1 MELLAPAGSMEA
13 LRAAVCNGADAV
25 YLGAD
30 TFNARMNARNFS
42 AADLQ
47 EAVVYCHVRGVKVH
61 LTLNTLVLDREMPRA
76 AELIRMAASCGVD
89 AFIVQDLGMVS
100 LCRQLAPDVP
110 IHASTQM
117 SIHSLEGVLEAAA
130 LGCSRVVLA
139 RELPAEEIAH
149 ICKKSPVEIEVFVHG
164 ALCMCYSG
172 QCYLSSVIGRRSGN
186 RGQCAQP
193 CRLPYGYGRFE
204 STRYP
209 LSLKDNCLAGELD
222 ELRRMGVA
230 SIKIEGRMK
239 RPEYVAIVTRAY
251 RTVLNGGKLTQA
263 DLQELETAFSRQGF
277 TDGYFKG
284 QTGSDMFGR
293 RQESED
299 TADLFA
305 SARATYEQGETQRIG
320 VRFYAMIHRGQPAR
334 LAVEDPDGNL
344 CRTYGPV
351 PEQAVY
357 RSLTAQDL
365 EQQLKKTGGTPYL
378 CTSVRSS
385 LDPDLMLPASAINA
399 MRRDAIAELTAKR
412 GRAEKP
418 HLNAYDEP
426 PRYDGISGEP
436 QLTVAV
442 RTADQITSRML
453 SMKPTVLY
461 VPLSELVE
469 HPELRQ
475 RVGVETQLA
484 AILPRVIW
492 SGELVP
498 IARQLRTVYD
508 MGVRQVLAGN
518 LGQLHIARAAG
529 FAVRG
534 DFGLNIVNSRAMR
547 YLREQGLDSQLLSF
561 ELTLPQ
567 IRDISKAVPAEV
579 LIYGRLPL
587 MLMENCVIK
596 NRTGTCTCQTGTV
609 RLVDRVGEEFPIV
622 KDPGTCRNVLL
633 NGKKLYLLDK
643 KDAFRGMGLWALRL
657 QFTTEI
663 SPQAGTDEAY
673 RPAVYRPCGR
683 CGRDDG
689 QVASCPAGGHARQP
703 SESADHRRRR
713 ICGRYR
719 HCCRYHRGHR
729 RPRTGKTP
737 LGAGSTG
744 HAPPALRQDAR
755 GRDRSV
761 RMQRPSHRIRS
772 RRDEGNIPHA
782 L

>member
-76 AELIRMAASCGVD
+76 AELIRLAASCGVD
-89 AFIVQDLGMVS
+89 AFIVQDLGVVS

-117 SIHSLEGVLEAAA
+117 SIHSLEGVMEAAA

-149 ICKKSPVEIEVFVHG
+149 ICKRSPVEIEVFVHG

-251 RTVLNGGKLTQA
+251 RTVLNGGKLMPS

-277 TDGYFKG
+277 TDGYFRG

-293 RQESED
+293 RQEGED

-305 SARATYEQGETQRIG
+305 SARATYEQGEPQRIG
-320 VRFYAMIHRGQPAR
+320 VRFYAMIRRGEPAQ

-344 CRTYGPV
+344 CRTRGPV

-357 RSLTAQDL
+357 RSLTPQDL

-378 CTSVRSS
+378 CTAVRSS

-399 MRRDAIAELTAKR
+399 MRRDVIAELTAKR
-412 GRAEKP
+412 GRAAP
-418 HLNAYDEP
+418 ARLNAYDEP
-426 PRYDGISGEP
+426 PRYDGIAGEP
-436 QLTVAV
+436 QLTIAV
-442 RTADQITSRML
+442 RTAGQITSRML
-453 SMKPTVLY
+453 SMQPTVLY
-461 VPLSELVE
+461 VPLSELAE
-469 HPELRQ
+469 HPDLPQ
-475 RVGVETQLA
+475 RVSVETQLA

-492 SGELVP
+492 SGELAPV
-498 IARQLRTVYD
+498 ARQLRTVYE

-567 IRDISKAVPAEV
+567 IRDISKAVPAEL

-587 MLMENCVIK
+587 MLMENCVMK
-596 NRTGTCTCQTGTV
+596 NRTGICACQTGTV

-643 KDAFRGMGLWALRL
+643 KDALRGMGLWALRL
-657 QFTTEI
+657 QFTTENPGEI
-663 SPQAGTDEAY
+663 DKVLMDYQG
-673 RPAVYRPCGR
+673 RAVF
-683 CGRDDG
+683 D
-689 QVASCPAGGHARQP
+689 
-703 SESADHRRRR
+703 
-713 ICGRYR
+713 
-719 HCCRYHRGHR
+719 
-729 RPRTGKTP
+729 
-737 LGAGSTG
+737 AGSYT
-744 HAPPALRQDAR
+744 R
-755 GRDRSV
+755 GLY
-761 RMQRPSHRIRS
+761 S
-772 RRDEGNIPHA
+772 RGVE
-782 L
+782 

>member
-76 AELIRMAASCGVD
+76 AELIRLAASCGVD
-89 AFIVQDLGMVS
+89 AFIVQDLGVVS

-117 SIHSLEGVLEAAA
+117 SIHSLEGVMEAAA

-251 RTVLNGGKLTQA
+251 RTVLNGGRLMPS

-277 TDGYFKG
+277 TDGYFRG

-293 RQESED
+293 RQEGED

-305 SARATYEQGETQRIG
+305 SARATYEQGEPQRIG
-320 VRFYAMIHRGQPAR
+320 VRFYAMIRRGEPAQ

-344 CRTYGPV
+344 CRTRGPV

-357 RSLTAQDL
+357 RSLTPQDL

-378 CTSVRSS
+378 CTAVRSS

-399 MRRDAIAELTAKR
+399 MRRDVIAELTAKR
-412 GRAEKP
+412 GRAAP
-418 HLNAYDEP
+418 ARLNAYDEP
-426 PRYDGISGEP
+426 PRYDGIAGEP
-436 QLTVAV
+436 QLTIAV
-442 RTADQITSRML
+442 RTAGQITSRML

-461 VPLSELVE
+461 VPLSELAE
-469 HPELRQ
+469 HPDLPQ
-475 RVGVETQLA
+475 RVSVETQLA

-492 SGELVP
+492 SGELIP
-498 IARQLRTVYD
+498 IARQLRTVYE

-567 IRDISKAVPAEV
+567 IRDISKAVPAEL

-587 MLMENCVIK
+587 MLMENCVMK
-596 NRTGTCTCQTGTV
+596 NRTGICACQTGTV

-643 KDAFRGMGLWALRL
+643 KDALRGMGLWALRL
-657 QFTTEI
+657 QFTTENPGEI
-663 SPQAGTDEAY
+663 DKVLMDYQG
-673 RPAVYRPCGR
+673 RAVF
-683 CGRDDG
+683 D
-689 QVASCPAGGHARQP
+689 
-703 SESADHRRRR
+703 
-713 ICGRYR
+713 
-719 HCCRYHRGHR
+719 
-729 RPRTGKTP
+729 
-737 LGAGSTG
+737 AGSYT
-744 HAPPALRQDAR
+744 R
-755 GRDRSV
+755 GLY
-761 RMQRPSHRIRS
+761 S
-772 RRDEGNIPHA
+772 RGVE
-782 L
+782 

>member
-30 TFNARMNARNFS
+30 TFNARINARNFS

-76 AELIRMAASCGVD
+76 AELIRLAASCGVD

-209 LSLKDNCLAGELD
+209 LSLKDNCLVGELD

-251 RTVLNGGKLTQA
+251 RTVLNGGKLMPS

-277 TDGYFKG
+277 TDGYFRG

-293 RQESED
+293 RQEGED

-305 SARATYEQGETQRIG
+305 SARATYEQGEPQRIG
-320 VRFYAMIHRGQPAR
+320 VRFYAMIRRGEPAQ

-344 CRTYGPV
+344 CRTRGPV

-357 RSLTAQDL
+357 RSLTPQDL

-378 CTSVRSS
+378 CTAVRSS

-399 MRRDAIAELTAKR
+399 MRRDVIAELTAKR
-412 GRAEKP
+412 GRAAP
-418 HLNAYDEP
+418 ARLNAYDEP
-426 PRYDGISGEP
+426 PRYDGIAGEP
-436 QLTVAV
+436 QLTIAV
-442 RTADQITSRML
+442 RTAGQITSRML

-461 VPLSELVE
+461 VPLSELAE
-469 HPELRQ
+469 HPDLPQ

-498 IARQLRTVYD
+498 IARQLRTVYE

-567 IRDISKAVPAEV
+567 IRDISKAVPAEL

-587 MLMENCVIK
+587 MLMENCVMK
-596 NRTGTCTCQTGTV
+596 NRTGICACQTGTV

-643 KDAFRGMGLWALRL
+643 KDALRGMGLWALRL
-657 QFTTEI
+657 QFTTENPGEI
-663 SPQAGTDEAY
+663 DKVLMDYQG
-673 RPAVYRPCGR
+673 RAVF
-683 CGRDDG
+683 D
-689 QVASCPAGGHARQP
+689 
-703 SESADHRRRR
+703 
-713 ICGRYR
+713 
-719 HCCRYHRGHR
+719 
-729 RPRTGKTP
+729 
-737 LGAGSTG
+737 AGSYT
-744 HAPPALRQDAR
+744 R
-755 GRDRSV
+755 GLY
-761 RMQRPSHRIRS
+761 S
-772 RRDEGNIPHA
+772 RGVE
-782 L
+782 

>member
-76 AELIRMAASCGVD
+76 AELIRLAASCGVD
-89 AFIVQDLGMVS
+89 AFIVQDLGVVS

-117 SIHSLEGVLEAAA
+117 SIHSLEGVMEAAA

-251 RTVLNGGKLTQA
+251 RTVLNGGKLMPS

-277 TDGYFKG
+277 TDGYFRG

-293 RQESED
+293 RQEGED

-305 SARATYEQGETQRIG
+305 SARATYEQGEPQRIG
-320 VRFYAMIHRGQPAR
+320 VRFYAMIRRGEPAQ

-344 CRTYGPV
+344 CRTRGPV

-357 RSLTAQDL
+357 RAVTPPEL

-378 CTSVRSS
+378 CTAVRSS

-399 MRRDAIAELTAKR
+399 MRRDVIAELTAKR
-412 GRAEKP
+412 GRAAP
-418 HLNAYDEP
+418 ARLNAYDEP
-426 PRYDGISGEP
+426 PRYDGIAGEP
-436 QLTVAV
+436 QLTIAV
-442 RTADQITSRML
+442 RTAGQITSRML

-461 VPLSELVE
+461 VPLSELAE
-469 HPELRQ
+469 HPDLPQ
-475 RVGVETQLA
+475 RVSVETQLA

-492 SGELVP
+492 SGELAP
-498 IARQLRTVYD
+498 IARQLRTVYE

-567 IRDISKAVPAEV
+567 IRDISKAVPAEL

-587 MLMENCVIK
+587 MLMENCVMK
-596 NRTGTCTCQTGTV
+596 NRTGICACQTGTV

-643 KDAFRGMGLWALRL
+643 KDALRGMGLWALRL
-657 QFTTEI
+657 QFTTENPGEI
-663 SPQAGTDEAY
+663 DKVLMDYQG
-673 RPAVYRPCGR
+673 RAVF
-683 CGRDDG
+683 D
-689 QVASCPAGGHARQP
+689 
-703 SESADHRRRR
+703 
-713 ICGRYR
+713 
-719 HCCRYHRGHR
+719 
-729 RPRTGKTP
+729 
-737 LGAGSTG
+737 AGSYT
-744 HAPPALRQDAR
+744 R
-755 GRDRSV
+755 GLY
-761 RMQRPSHRIRS
+761 S
-772 RRDEGNIPHA
+772 RGVE
-782 L
+782 

>member
-47 EAVVYCHVRGVKVH
+47 EAIVYCHVRGVKVH

-357 RSLTAQDL
+357 RSLTVQDL

-399 MRRDAIAELTAKR
+399 MRRDVIAELTAKR

-657 QFTTEI
+657 QFTTEN
-663 SPQAGTDEAY
+663 
-673 RPAVYRPCGR
+673 
-683 CGRDDG
+683 
-689 QVASCPAGGHARQP
+689 P
-703 SESADHRRRR
+703 SEIDKVLMDYQ
-713 ICGRYR
+713 GRAVFD
-719 HCCRYHRGHR
+719 
-729 RPRTGKTP
+729 
-737 LGAGSTG
+737 AGSYT
-744 HAPPALRQDAR
+744 R
-755 GRDRSV
+755 GLY
-761 RMQRPSHRIRS
+761 S
-772 RRDEGNIPHA
+772 RGVE
-782 L
+782 

>member
-30 TFNARMNARNFS
+30 TFNARINARNFS

-76 AELIRMAASCGVD
+76 AELIRLAASCGVD
-89 AFIVQDLGMVS
+89 AFIVQDLGVVS

-117 SIHSLEGVLEAAA
+117 SIHSLEGVMEAAA

-251 RTVLNGGKLTQA
+251 RTVLNGGKLTPS

-277 TDGYFKG
+277 TDGYFRG

-293 RQESED
+293 RQEGED

-305 SARATYEQGETQRIG
+305 SARATYEQGEPQRIG
-320 VRFYAMIHRGQPAR
+320 VRFYAMIRRGEPAQ

-344 CRTYGPV
+344 CRTCGPV

-357 RSLTAQDL
+357 RSLTPQDL

-378 CTSVRSS
+378 CTAVRSS

-399 MRRDAIAELTAKR
+399 MRRDVIAELTAKR
-412 GRAEKP
+412 GRAAP
-418 HLNAYDEP
+418 ARLNAYDEP
-426 PRYDGISGEP
+426 PRYDGIAGEP
-436 QLTVAV
+436 QLTIAV
-442 RTADQITSRML
+442 RTAGQITSRML

-461 VPLSELVE
+461 VPLSELAE
-469 HPELRQ
+469 HPDLPQ
-475 RVGVETQLA
+475 RVSVETQLA

-567 IRDISKAVPAEV
+567 IRDISKAVPAEL

-587 MLMENCVIK
+587 MLMENCVMK
-596 NRTGTCTCQTGTV
+596 NRTGICACQTGTV

-643 KDAFRGMGLWALRL
+643 KDALRGMGLWALRL
-657 QFTTEI
+657 QFTTENPGEI
-663 SPQAGTDEAY
+663 DKVLMDYQG
-673 RPAVYRPCGR
+673 RAVF
-683 CGRDDG
+683 D
-689 QVASCPAGGHARQP
+689 
-703 SESADHRRRR
+703 
-713 ICGRYR
+713 
-719 HCCRYHRGHR
+719 
-729 RPRTGKTP
+729 
-737 LGAGSTG
+737 AGSYT
-744 HAPPALRQDAR
+744 R
-755 GRDRSV
+755 GLY
-761 RMQRPSHRIRS
+761 S
-772 RRDEGNIPHA
+772 RGVE
-782 L
+782 

>member
-89 AFIVQDLGMVS
+89 AFIVQDLGVVS

-110 IHASTQM
+110 VHASTQM
-117 SIHSLEGVLEAAA
+117 SIHSLEGVMEAAA

-149 ICKKSPVEIEVFVHG
+149 ICKRSPVEIEVFVHG

-222 ELRRMGVA
+222 ALRHMGVA

-251 RTVLNGGKLTQA
+251 RTVLNGGRLTQA

-284 QTGSDMFGR
+284 QTGSEMFGR
-293 RQESED
+293 RQEGED
-299 TADLFA
+299 TSELFA

-320 VRFYAMIHRGQPAR
+320 VRFYAMLRRGEPAQ

-344 CRTYGPV
+344 CRTRGPV

-378 CTSVRSS
+378 CTAVRSS
-385 LDPDLMLPASAINA
+385 LEPGLMLPASAINA
-399 MRRDAIAELTAKR
+399 MRRDVIAELTAKR
-412 GRAEKP
+412 GRAAP
-418 HLNAYDEP
+418 ARLNAYDEP
-426 PRYDGISGEP
+426 PRYDGIPGEP
-436 QLTVAV
+436 QLTIAV
-442 RTADQITSRML
+442 RTAEQITSRML

-475 RVGVETQLA
+475 RVDVETQLA

-567 IRDISKAVPAEV
+567 IRDISKAVPSEV

-587 MLMENCVIK
+587 MLMENCVVK
-596 NRTGTCTCQTGTV
+596 NRTGTCTCQTSTV

-643 KDAFRGMGLWALRL
+643 KDAFRGMVLWALRL
-657 QFTTEI
+657 QFTTENPGEI
-663 SPQAGTDEAY
+663 DKVLMDYQG
-673 RPAVYRPCGR
+673 RAVF
-683 CGRDDG
+683 D
-689 QVASCPAGGHARQP
+689 
-703 SESADHRRRR
+703 
-713 ICGRYR
+713 
-719 HCCRYHRGHR
+719 
-729 RPRTGKTP
+729 
-737 LGAGSTG
+737 AGSYT
-744 HAPPALRQDAR
+744 R
-755 GRDRSV
+755 GLY
-761 RMQRPSHRIRS
+761 S
-772 RRDEGNIPHA
+772 RGVE
-782 L
+782 

>member
-30 TFNARMNARNFS
+30 TFNARINARNFS

-76 AELIRMAASCGVD
+76 AELIRLAASCGVD

-117 SIHSLEGVLEAAA
+117 SIHSLEGVMEAAA

-399 MRRDAIAELTAKR
+399 MRRDVIAELTAKR

-567 IRDISKAVPAEV
+567 IRDVSKAVPAEV

-657 QFTTEI
+657 QFTTEN
-663 SPQAGTDEAY
+663 
-673 RPAVYRPCGR
+673 
-683 CGRDDG
+683 
-689 QVASCPAGGHARQP
+689 P
-703 SESADHRRRR
+703 SEIDKVLMDYQ
-713 ICGRYR
+713 GRAVFD
-719 HCCRYHRGHR
+719 
-729 RPRTGKTP
+729 
-737 LGAGSTG
+737 AGSYT
-744 HAPPALRQDAR
+744 R
-755 GRDRSV
+755 GLY
-761 RMQRPSHRIRS
+761 S
-772 RRDEGNIPHA
+772 RGVE
-782 L
+782 

>member
-30 TFNARMNARNFS
+30 TFNARINARNFS

-76 AELIRMAASCGVD
+76 AELIRLAASCGVD
-89 AFIVQDLGMVS
+89 AFIVQDLGVVS

-117 SIHSLEGVLEAAA
+117 SIHSLEGVMEAAA

-251 RTVLNGGKLTQA
+251 RTVLNGGKLTPS

-277 TDGYFKG
+277 TDGYFRG

-293 RQESED
+293 RQEGED

-305 SARATYEQGETQRIG
+305 SARATYEQGEPQRIG
-320 VRFYAMIHRGQPAR
+320 VRFYAMIRRGEPAQ
-334 LAVEDPDGNL
+334 LAVEDPAGNL
-344 CRTYGPV
+344 CRTRGPV

-357 RSLTAQDL
+357 RSLTPQDL

-378 CTSVRSS
+378 CTAVRSS

-399 MRRDAIAELTAKR
+399 MRRDVIAELTAKR
-412 GRAEKP
+412 GRAAP
-418 HLNAYDEP
+418 ARLNAYDEP
-426 PRYDGISGEP
+426 PRYDGIAGEP
-436 QLTVAV
+436 QLTIAV
-442 RTADQITSRML
+442 RTAGQITSRML

-461 VPLSELVE
+461 VPLSELAE
-469 HPELRQ
+469 HPDLPQ
-475 RVGVETQLA
+475 RVSVETQLA

-492 SGELVP
+492 SGELAPV
-498 IARQLRTVYD
+498 ARQLRTAYE

-567 IRDISKAVPAEV
+567 IRDISKAVPAEL

-587 MLMENCVIK
+587 MLMENCVMK
-596 NRTGTCTCQTGTV
+596 NRTGICACQTGTV
-609 RLVDRVGEEFPIV
+609 RLVDRVGEEFPVV

-643 KDAFRGMGLWALRL
+643 KDALRGMGLWALRL
-657 QFTTEI
+657 QFTTENPGEI
-663 SPQAGTDEAY
+663 DKVLMDYQG
-673 RPAVYRPCGR
+673 RAVF
-683 CGRDDG
+683 D
-689 QVASCPAGGHARQP
+689 
-703 SESADHRRRR
+703 
-713 ICGRYR
+713 
-719 HCCRYHRGHR
+719 
-729 RPRTGKTP
+729 
-737 LGAGSTG
+737 AGSYT
-744 HAPPALRQDAR
+744 R
-755 GRDRSV
+755 GLY
-761 RMQRPSHRIRS
+761 S
-772 RRDEGNIPHA
+772 RGVE
-782 L
+782 

>member
-76 AELIRMAASCGVD
+76 AELIRLAASCGVD
-89 AFIVQDLGMVS
+89 AFIVQDLGVVS

-110 IHASTQM
+110 IHASTQI
-117 SIHSLEGVLEAAA
+117 SIHSLEGVMEAAA

-251 RTVLNGGKLTQA
+251 RTVLNGGKLTPS

-277 TDGYFKG
+277 TDGYFRG

-293 RQESED
+293 RQEGED

-305 SARATYEQGETQRIG
+305 SARATYEQGEPQRIG
-320 VRFYAMIHRGQPAR
+320 VRFYAMIRRGEPAQ

-344 CRTYGPV
+344 CRTRGPV

-357 RSLTAQDL
+357 RSLTPQDL

-378 CTSVRSS
+378 CTAVRSS

-399 MRRDAIAELTAKR
+399 MRRDVIAELTAKR
-412 GRAEKP
+412 GRAAP
-418 HLNAYDEP
+418 AHLNAYDEP
-426 PRYDGISGEP
+426 PRYDGIAGEP
-436 QLTVAV
+436 QLTIAV
-442 RTADQITSRML
+442 RTAGQITSRML

-461 VPLSELVE
+461 VPLSELAE
-469 HPELRQ
+469 HPALPQ
-475 RVGVETQLA
+475 RVSVETQLA

-492 SGELVP
+492 SGELAP
-498 IARQLRTVYD
+498 IARQLRTVYE

-567 IRDISKAVPAEV
+567 IRDISKAVPAEL

-587 MLMENCVIK
+587 MLMENCVMK
-596 NRTGTCTCQTGTV
+596 NRTGICACQTGTV

-643 KDAFRGMGLWALRL
+643 KDALRGMGLWALRL
-657 QFTTEI
+657 QFTTENPGEI
-663 SPQAGTDEAY
+663 DKVLMDYQG
-673 RPAVYRPCGR
+673 RAVF
-683 CGRDDG
+683 D
-689 QVASCPAGGHARQP
+689 
-703 SESADHRRRR
+703 
-713 ICGRYR
+713 
-719 HCCRYHRGHR
+719 
-729 RPRTGKTP
+729 
-737 LGAGSTG
+737 AGSYT
-744 HAPPALRQDAR
+744 R
-755 GRDRSV
+755 GLY
-761 RMQRPSHRIRS
+761 S
-772 RRDEGNIPHA
+772 RGVE
-782 L
+782 

>member
-30 TFNARMNARNFS
+30 TFNARINARNFS

-76 AELIRMAASCGVD
+76 AELIRLAASCGVD
-89 AFIVQDLGMVS
+89 AFIVQDLGVVS

-117 SIHSLEGVLEAAA
+117 SIHSLEGVMEAAA

-251 RTVLNGGKLTQA
+251 RTVLNGGKLMPS

-277 TDGYFKG
+277 TDGYFRG

-293 RQESED
+293 RQEGED

-305 SARATYEQGETQRIG
+305 SARATYEQGEPQRIG
-320 VRFYAMIHRGQPAR
+320 VRFYAMIRRGEPAQ

-344 CRTYGPV
+344 CRTRGPV

-357 RSLTAQDL
+357 RSLTPQDL

-378 CTSVRSS
+378 CTAVRSS

-399 MRRDAIAELTAKR
+399 MRRDVIAELTAKR
-412 GRAEKP
+412 GRAAP
-418 HLNAYDEP
+418 AHLNAYDEP
-426 PRYDGISGEP
+426 PRYDGIAGEP
-436 QLTVAV
+436 QLTIAV
-442 RTADQITSRML
+442 RTAGQITSRML

-461 VPLSELVE
+461 VPLSELAE
-469 HPELRQ
+469 HPDLPQ

-492 SGELVP
+492 SGELAPV
-498 IARQLRTVYD
+498 ARQLRTVYE

-567 IRDISKAVPAEV
+567 IRDISKAVPAEL

-587 MLMENCVIK
+587 MLMENCVMK
-596 NRTGTCTCQTGTV
+596 NRTGICACQTGTV

-643 KDAFRGMGLWALRL
+643 KDALRGMGLWALRL
-657 QFTTEI
+657 QFTTEN
-663 SPQAGTDEAY
+663 
-673 RPAVYRPCGR
+673 
-683 CGRDDG
+683 
-689 QVASCPAGGHARQP
+689 P
-703 SESADHRRRR
+703 SEIDKVLMDYQ
-713 ICGRYR
+713 GRAVFD
-719 HCCRYHRGHR
+719 
-729 RPRTGKTP
+729 
-737 LGAGSTG
+737 AGSYT
-744 HAPPALRQDAR
+744 R
-755 GRDRSV
+755 GLY
-761 RMQRPSHRIRS
+761 S
-772 RRDEGNIPHA
+772 RGVE
-782 L
+782 

>member
-61 LTLNTLVLDREMPRA
+61 LTLNTLVLDREMPRV
-76 AELIRMAASCGVD
+76 AELIRLAASCGVD
-89 AFIVQDLGMVS
+89 AFIVQDLGVVS

-251 RTVLNGGKLTQA
+251 RTVLNGGKLMPS

-277 TDGYFKG
+277 TDGYFRG

-293 RQESED
+293 RQEGED

-305 SARATYEQGETQRIG
+305 SARATYEQGEPQRIG
-320 VRFYAMIHRGQPAR
+320 VRFYAMIRRGEPAQ

-344 CRTYGPV
+344 CRTRGPV

-357 RSLTAQDL
+357 RSLTPQDL

-378 CTSVRSS
+378 CTAVRSS

-399 MRRDAIAELTAKR
+399 MRRDVIAELTAKR
-412 GRAEKP
+412 GRAAP
-418 HLNAYDEP
+418 ARLNAYDEP
-426 PRYDGISGEP
+426 PRYDGIAGEP
-436 QLTVAV
+436 QLTIAV
-442 RTADQITSRML
+442 RTAGQITSRML

-461 VPLSELVE
+461 VPLSELAE
-469 HPELRQ
+469 HPDLPQ
-475 RVGVETQLA
+475 RVSVETQLA

-492 SGELVP
+492 SGELAPV
-498 IARQLRTVYD
+498 ARQLRTVYE

-567 IRDISKAVPAEV
+567 IRDISKAVPAEL

-587 MLMENCVIK
+587 MLMENCVMK
-596 NRTGTCTCQTGTV
+596 NRTGICACQTGTV

-643 KDAFRGMGLWALRL
+643 KDALRGMGLWALRL
-657 QFTTEI
+657 QFTTENPGEI
-663 SPQAGTDEAY
+663 DKVLMDYQG
-673 RPAVYRPCGR
+673 RAVF
-683 CGRDDG
+683 D
-689 QVASCPAGGHARQP
+689 
-703 SESADHRRRR
+703 
-713 ICGRYR
+713 
-719 HCCRYHRGHR
+719 
-729 RPRTGKTP
+729 
-737 LGAGSTG
+737 AGSYT
-744 HAPPALRQDAR
+744 R
-755 GRDRSV
+755 GLY
-761 RMQRPSHRIRS
+761 S
-772 RRDEGNIPHA
+772 RGVE
-782 L
+782 

>member
-117 SIHSLEGVLEAAA
+117 SIHSLEGVLEGAA

-399 MRRDAIAELTAKR
+399 MRRDVIAELTAKR

-657 QFTTEI
+657 QFTTEN
-663 SPQAGTDEAY
+663 
-673 RPAVYRPCGR
+673 
-683 CGRDDG
+683 
-689 QVASCPAGGHARQP
+689 P
-703 SESADHRRRR
+703 SEIDKVLMDYQ
-713 ICGRYR
+713 GRAVFD
-719 HCCRYHRGHR
+719 
-729 RPRTGKTP
+729 
-737 LGAGSTG
+737 AGSYT
-744 HAPPALRQDAR
+744 R
-755 GRDRSV
+755 GLY
-761 RMQRPSHRIRS
+761 S
-772 RRDEGNIPHA
+772 RGVE
-782 L
+782 

>member
-222 ELRRMGVA
+222 ELRRMGIA

-251 RTVLNGGKLTQA
+251 RTVLNGSKLTQA

-385 LDPDLMLPASAINA
+385 LDPDLMLPATAINA
-399 MRRDAIAELTAKR
+399 MRRDVIAELTAKR

-657 QFTTEI
+657 QFTTEN
-663 SPQAGTDEAY
+663 
-673 RPAVYRPCGR
+673 
-683 CGRDDG
+683 
-689 QVASCPAGGHARQP
+689 P
-703 SESADHRRRR
+703 SEIDKVLMDYQ
-713 ICGRYR
+713 GRAVFD
-719 HCCRYHRGHR
+719 
-729 RPRTGKTP
+729 
-737 LGAGSTG
+737 AGSYT
-744 HAPPALRQDAR
+744 R
-755 GRDRSV
+755 GLY
-761 RMQRPSHRIRS
+761 S
-772 RRDEGNIPHA
+772 RGVE
-782 L
+782 

>member
-117 SIHSLEGVLEAAA
+117 SIHSLEGVMEAAA

-172 QCYLSSVIGRRSGN
+172 QCYLSAVIGRRSGN

-399 MRRDAIAELTAKR
+399 MRRDVIAELTAKR

-643 KDAFRGMGLWALRL
+643 KDAFRGVGLWALRL
-657 QFTTEI
+657 QFTTEN
-663 SPQAGTDEAY
+663 
-673 RPAVYRPCGR
+673 
-683 CGRDDG
+683 
-689 QVASCPAGGHARQP
+689 P
-703 SESADHRRRR
+703 SEIDKVLMDYQ
-713 ICGRYR
+713 GRAVFD
-719 HCCRYHRGHR
+719 
-729 RPRTGKTP
+729 
-737 LGAGSTG
+737 AGSYT
-744 HAPPALRQDAR
+744 R
-755 GRDRSV
+755 GLY
-761 RMQRPSHRIRS
+761 S
-772 RRDEGNIPHA
+772 RGVE
-782 L
+782 

>member
-76 AELIRMAASCGVD
+76 AELIRLAASCGVD
-89 AFIVQDLGMVS
+89 AFIVQDLGVVS

-117 SIHSLEGVLEAAA
+117 SIHSLEGVMEAAA

-209 LSLKDNCLAGELD
+209 LSLKDNCLVGELD

-251 RTVLNGGKLTQA
+251 RTVLNGGKLTPS

-277 TDGYFKG
+277 TDGYFRG

-293 RQESED
+293 RQEGED

-305 SARATYEQGETQRIG
+305 SARATYEQGEPQRIG
-320 VRFYAMIHRGQPAR
+320 VRFYAMIRRGEPAQ

-344 CRTYGPV
+344 CRTCGPV

-357 RSLTAQDL
+357 RSLTPQDL

-378 CTSVRSS
+378 CTAVRSS

-399 MRRDAIAELTAKR
+399 MRRDVIAELTAKR
-412 GRAEKP
+412 GRAAP
-418 HLNAYDEP
+418 ARLNAYDEP
-426 PRYDGISGEP
+426 PRYDGIAGEP
-436 QLTVAV
+436 QLTIAV
-442 RTADQITSRML
+442 RTAGQITSRML

-461 VPLSELVE
+461 VPLSELAE
-469 HPELRQ
+469 HPDLPQ
-475 RVGVETQLA
+475 RVSVETQLA

-492 SGELVP
+492 SGELAPV
-498 IARQLRTVYD
+498 ARQLRTVYE

-567 IRDISKAVPAEV
+567 IRDISKAVPAEL

-587 MLMENCVIK
+587 MLMENCVMK
-596 NRTGTCTCQTGTV
+596 NRTGICACQTGTV

-643 KDAFRGMGLWALRL
+643 KDALRGMGLWALRL
-657 QFTTEI
+657 QFTTENPGEI
-663 SPQAGTDEAY
+663 DKVLMDYQG
-673 RPAVYRPCGR
+673 RAVF
-683 CGRDDG
+683 D
-689 QVASCPAGGHARQP
+689 
-703 SESADHRRRR
+703 
-713 ICGRYR
+713 
-719 HCCRYHRGHR
+719 
-729 RPRTGKTP
+729 
-737 LGAGSTG
+737 AGSYT
-744 HAPPALRQDAR
+744 R
-755 GRDRSV
+755 GLY
-761 RMQRPSHRIRS
+761 S
-772 RRDEGNIPHA
+772 RGVE
-782 L
+782 

>member
-76 AELIRMAASCGVD
+76 AELIRLAASCGVD

-100 LCRQLAPDVP
+100 LCRQLAPDMP

-117 SIHSLEGVLEAAA
+117 SIHSLEGVMEAAA

-251 RTVLNGGKLTQA
+251 RTVLNGGKLMPS

-277 TDGYFKG
+277 TDGYFRG

-293 RQESED
+293 RQEGED

-305 SARATYEQGETQRIG
+305 SARATYEQGEPQRIG
-320 VRFYAMIHRGQPAR
+320 VRFYAMIRRGEPAQ

-344 CRTYGPV
+344 CRARGPV

-357 RSLTAQDL
+357 RSLTPQDL

-378 CTSVRSS
+378 CTAVRSS

-399 MRRDAIAELTAKR
+399 MRRDVIAELTAKR
-412 GRAEKP
+412 GRAAP
-418 HLNAYDEP
+418 AHLNAYDEP
-426 PRYDGISGEP
+426 PRYDGIAGEP
-436 QLTVAV
+436 QLTIAV
-442 RTADQITSRML
+442 RTAGQITSRML

-461 VPLSELVE
+461 VPLSELAE
-469 HPELRQ
+469 HPDLPQ
-475 RVGVETQLA
+475 RVSVETQLA

-492 SGELVP
+492 SGELAPV
-498 IARQLRTVYD
+498 ARQLRTVYE

-567 IRDISKAVPAEV
+567 IRDISKAVPAEL

-587 MLMENCVIK
+587 MLMENCVMK
-596 NRTGTCTCQTGTV
+596 NRTGICACQTGTV

-657 QFTTEI
+657 QFTTEN
-663 SPQAGTDEAY
+663 
-673 RPAVYRPCGR
+673 
-683 CGRDDG
+683 
-689 QVASCPAGGHARQP
+689 P
-703 SESADHRRRR
+703 SEIDKVLMDYQ
-713 ICGRYR
+713 GRAVFD
-719 HCCRYHRGHR
+719 
-729 RPRTGKTP
+729 
-737 LGAGSTG
+737 AGSYT
-744 HAPPALRQDAR
+744 R
-755 GRDRSV
+755 GLY
-761 RMQRPSHRIRS
+761 S
-772 RRDEGNIPHA
+772 RGVE
-782 L
+782 

>member
-76 AELIRMAASCGVD
+76 AELIRLAASCGVD
-89 AFIVQDLGMVS
+89 AFIVQDLGVVS

-117 SIHSLEGVLEAAA
+117 SIHSLEGVMEAAA

-251 RTVLNGGKLTQA
+251 RTVLNGGKLMPS

-277 TDGYFKG
+277 TDGYFRG

-293 RQESED
+293 RQEGED

-305 SARATYEQGETQRIG
+305 SARATYEQGEPQRIG
-320 VRFYAMIHRGQPAR
+320 VRFYAMIRRGEPAQ

-344 CRTYGPV
+344 CRTRGPV

-357 RSLTAQDL
+357 RSLTPQDL

-378 CTSVRSS
+378 CTAVRSS

-399 MRRDAIAELTAKR
+399 MRRDVIAELTAKR
-412 GRAEKP
+412 GRAAP
-418 HLNAYDEP
+418 AHLNAYDEP
-426 PRYDGISGEP
+426 PRYDGIAGEP
-436 QLTVAV
+436 QLTIAV
-442 RTADQITSRML
+442 RTAGQITSRML

-461 VPLSELVE
+461 VPLSELAE
-469 HPELRQ
+469 HPDLPQ
-475 RVGVETQLA
+475 RVSVETQLA

-492 SGELVP
+492 SGELAPV
-498 IARQLRTVYD
+498 ARQLRTVYE

-567 IRDISKAVPAEV
+567 IRDISKAVPAEL

-587 MLMENCVIK
+587 MLMENCVMK
-596 NRTGTCTCQTGTV
+596 NRTGICACQTGTV

-657 QFTTEI
+657 QFTTENPGEI
-663 SPQAGTDEAY
+663 DKVLMDYQG
-673 RPAVYRPCGR
+673 RAVF
-683 CGRDDG
+683 D
-689 QVASCPAGGHARQP
+689 
-703 SESADHRRRR
+703 
-713 ICGRYR
+713 
-719 HCCRYHRGHR
+719 
-729 RPRTGKTP
+729 
-737 LGAGSTG
+737 AGSYT
-744 HAPPALRQDAR
+744 R
-755 GRDRSV
+755 GLY
-761 RMQRPSHRIRS
+761 S
-772 RRDEGNIPHA
+772 RGVE
-782 L
+782 

>member
-76 AELIRMAASCGVD
+76 AELIRLAASCGVD
-89 AFIVQDLGMVS
+89 AFIVQDLGVVS

-117 SIHSLEGVLEAAA
+117 SIHSLEGVMEAAA

-209 LSLKDNCLAGELD
+209 LSLRDNCLAGELD

-251 RTVLNGGKLTQA
+251 RTVLNGGKLMPS

-277 TDGYFKG
+277 TDGYFRG

-293 RQESED
+293 RQEGED

-305 SARATYEQGETQRIG
+305 SARATYEQGEPQRIG
-320 VRFYAMIHRGQPAR
+320 VRFYAMIRRGEPAQ

-344 CRTYGPV
+344 CRTRGPV

-357 RSLTAQDL
+357 RSLTPQDL

-378 CTSVRSS
+378 CTAVRSS

-399 MRRDAIAELTAKR
+399 MRRDVIAELTAKR
-412 GRAEKP
+412 GRAAP
-418 HLNAYDEP
+418 ARLNAYDEP
-426 PRYDGISGEP
+426 PRYDGIAGEP
-436 QLTVAV
+436 QLTIAV
-442 RTADQITSRML
+442 RTAGQITSRML

-461 VPLSELVE
+461 VPLSELAE
-469 HPELRQ
+469 HPDLPQ
-475 RVGVETQLA
+475 RVSVETQLA

-492 SGELVP
+492 SGELAPV
-498 IARQLRTVYD
+498 ARQLRTVYE

-567 IRDISKAVPAEV
+567 IRDISKAVPAEL

-587 MLMENCVIK
+587 MLMENCVMK
-596 NRTGTCTCQTGTV
+596 NRTGICACQTGTV

-643 KDAFRGMGLWALRL
+643 KDALRGMGLWALRL
-657 QFTTEI
+657 QFTTENPGEI
-663 SPQAGTDEAY
+663 DKVLMDYQG
-673 RPAVYRPCGR
+673 RAVF
-683 CGRDDG
+683 D
-689 QVASCPAGGHARQP
+689 
-703 SESADHRRRR
+703 
-713 ICGRYR
+713 
-719 HCCRYHRGHR
+719 
-729 RPRTGKTP
+729 
-737 LGAGSTG
+737 AGSYT
-744 HAPPALRQDAR
+744 R
-755 GRDRSV
+755 GLY
-761 RMQRPSHRIRS
+761 S
-772 RRDEGNIPHA
+772 RGVE
-782 L
+782 

>member
-76 AELIRMAASCGVD
+76 AELIRLAASCGVD
-89 AFIVQDLGMVS
+89 AFIVQDLGVVS

-117 SIHSLEGVLEAAA
+117 SIHSLEGVMEAAA

-251 RTVLNGGKLTQA
+251 RTVLNGGKLTPS

-277 TDGYFKG
+277 TDGYFRG

-293 RQESED
+293 RQEGED

-305 SARATYEQGETQRIG
+305 SARATYEQGEPQRIG
-320 VRFYAMIHRGQPAR
+320 VRFYAMIRRGEPAQ

-344 CRTYGPV
+344 CRTRGPV

-357 RSLTAQDL
+357 RSLTPQDL

-378 CTSVRSS
+378 CTAVRSS

-399 MRRDAIAELTAKR
+399 MRRDVIAELTAKR
-412 GRAEKP
+412 GRAAP
-418 HLNAYDEP
+418 ARLNAYDEP
-426 PRYDGISGEP
+426 PRYDGIAGEP
-436 QLTVAV
+436 QLTIAV
-442 RTADQITSRML
+442 RTAGQITSRML

-461 VPLSELVE
+461 VPLSELAE
-469 HPELRQ
+469 HPDLPQ
-475 RVGVETQLA
+475 RVSVETQLA

-492 SGELVP
+492 SGELAPV
-498 IARQLRTVYD
+498 ARQLRTAYE

-529 FAVRG
+529 FAIRG

-567 IRDISKAVPAEV
+567 IRDISKAVPAEL

-587 MLMENCVIK
+587 MLMENCVMK
-596 NRTGTCTCQTGTV
+596 NRTGICACQTGTV
-609 RLVDRVGEEFPIV
+609 RLVDRVGEEFPVV

-643 KDAFRGMGLWALRL
+643 KDALRGMGLWALRL
-657 QFTTEI
+657 QFTTENPGEI
-663 SPQAGTDEAY
+663 DKVLMDYQG
-673 RPAVYRPCGR
+673 RAVF
-683 CGRDDG
+683 D
-689 QVASCPAGGHARQP
+689 
-703 SESADHRRRR
+703 
-713 ICGRYR
+713 
-719 HCCRYHRGHR
+719 
-729 RPRTGKTP
+729 
-737 LGAGSTG
+737 AGSYT
-744 HAPPALRQDAR
+744 R
-755 GRDRSV
+755 GLY
-761 RMQRPSHRIRS
+761 S
-772 RRDEGNIPHA
+772 RGVE
-782 L
+782 

>member
-30 TFNARMNARNFS
+30 TFNARINARNFS

-76 AELIRMAASCGVD
+76 AELIRLAASCGVD
-89 AFIVQDLGMVS
+89 AFIVQDLGVVS

-251 RTVLNGGKLTQA
+251 RTVLNGGKLTPS

-277 TDGYFKG
+277 TDGYFRG
-284 QTGSDMFGR
+284 QTGSNMFGR
-293 RQESED
+293 RQEGED

-305 SARATYEQGETQRIG
+305 SARATYEQGEPQRIG
-320 VRFYAMIHRGQPAR
+320 VRFYAMIRRGEPAQ

-344 CRTYGPV
+344 CRTRGPV

-357 RSLTAQDL
+357 RSLTPQDL

-378 CTSVRSS
+378 CTAVRSS

-399 MRRDAIAELTAKR
+399 MRRDVIAELTAKR
-412 GRAEKP
+412 GRAAP
-418 HLNAYDEP
+418 ARLNAYDEP
-426 PRYDGISGEP
+426 PRYDGIAGEP
-436 QLTVAV
+436 QLTIAV
-442 RTADQITSRML
+442 RTAGQITSRML

-461 VPLSELVE
+461 VPLSELAE
-469 HPELRQ
+469 HPDLPQ
-475 RVGVETQLA
+475 RVSVETQLA

-492 SGELVP
+492 SGELAPV
-498 IARQLRTVYD
+498 ARQLRTVYE

-567 IRDISKAVPAEV
+567 IRDISKAVPAEL

-587 MLMENCVIK
+587 MLMENCVMK
-596 NRTGTCTCQTGTV
+596 NRTGICACQTGTV

-643 KDAFRGMGLWALRL
+643 KDALRGMGLWALRL
-657 QFTTEI
+657 QFTTENPGEI
-663 SPQAGTDEAY
+663 DKVLMDYQG
-673 RPAVYRPCGR
+673 RAVF
-683 CGRDDG
+683 D
-689 QVASCPAGGHARQP
+689 
-703 SESADHRRRR
+703 
-713 ICGRYR
+713 
-719 HCCRYHRGHR
+719 
-729 RPRTGKTP
+729 
-737 LGAGSTG
+737 AGSYT
-744 HAPPALRQDAR
+744 R
-755 GRDRSV
+755 GLY
-761 RMQRPSHRIRS
+761 S
-772 RRDEGNIPHA
+772 RGVE
-782 L
+782 

>member
-30 TFNARMNARNFS
+30 TFNARINARNFS

-76 AELIRMAASCGVD
+76 AELIRLAASCGVD

-251 RTVLNGGKLTQA
+251 RTVLNGGKLMPS

-277 TDGYFKG
+277 TDGYFRG

-293 RQESED
+293 RQEGED

-305 SARATYEQGETQRIG
+305 SARATYEQGEPQRIG
-320 VRFYAMIHRGQPAR
+320 VRFYAMIRRGEPAQ

-344 CRTYGPV
+344 CRTRGPV

-357 RSLTAQDL
+357 RSLTPQDL

-378 CTSVRSS
+378 CTAVRSS

-399 MRRDAIAELTAKR
+399 MRRDVIAELTAKR
-412 GRAEKP
+412 GRAAP
-418 HLNAYDEP
+418 ARLNAYDEP
-426 PRYDGISGEP
+426 PRYDGIAGEP
-436 QLTVAV
+436 QLTIAV
-442 RTADQITSRML
+442 RTSGQITSRML

-469 HPELRQ
+469 HPDLPQ

-498 IARQLRTVYD
+498 IARQLRTVYE

-567 IRDISKAVPAEV
+567 IRDISKAVPAEL

-587 MLMENCVIK
+587 MLMENCVMK
-596 NRTGTCTCQTGTV
+596 NRTGICACQTGTV

-643 KDAFRGMGLWALRL
+643 KDALRGMGLWALRL
-657 QFTTEI
+657 QFTTENPGEI
-663 SPQAGTDEAY
+663 DKVLMDYQG
-673 RPAVYRPCGR
+673 RAVF
-683 CGRDDG
+683 D
-689 QVASCPAGGHARQP
+689 
-703 SESADHRRRR
+703 
-713 ICGRYR
+713 
-719 HCCRYHRGHR
+719 
-729 RPRTGKTP
+729 
-737 LGAGSTG
+737 AGSYT
-744 HAPPALRQDAR
+744 R
-755 GRDRSV
+755 GLY
-761 RMQRPSHRIRS
+761 S
-772 RRDEGNIPHA
+772 RGVE
-782 L
+782 

>member
-76 AELIRMAASCGVD
+76 AELIRLAASCGVD
-89 AFIVQDLGMVS
+89 AFIVQDLGVVS

-117 SIHSLEGVLEAAA
+117 SIHSLEGVMEAAA

-251 RTVLNGGKLTQA
+251 RTVLNGGKLTPA

-277 TDGYFKG
+277 TDGYFRG

-293 RQESED
+293 RQEGED

-305 SARATYEQGETQRIG
+305 SARTTYEQGEPQRIG
-320 VRFYAMIHRGQPAR
+320 VRFYAMIRRGEPAQ

-344 CRTYGPV
+344 CRTRGPV

-357 RSLTAQDL
+357 RSLTPQDL

-378 CTSVRSS
+378 CTAVRSS

-399 MRRDAIAELTAKR
+399 MRRDVIAELTAKR
-412 GRAEKP
+412 GRAAP
-418 HLNAYDEP
+418 ARLNAYDEP
-426 PRYDGISGEP
+426 PRYDGIAGEP
-436 QLTVAV
+436 QLTIAV
-442 RTADQITSRML
+442 RTAGQITSRML

-461 VPLSELVE
+461 VPLSELAE
-469 HPELRQ
+469 HPDLPQ
-475 RVGVETQLA
+475 RVSVETQLA

-492 SGELVP
+492 SGELAP
-498 IARQLRTVYD
+498 IARQLRTVYE

-567 IRDISKAVPAEV
+567 IRDISKAVPAEL

-587 MLMENCVIK
+587 MLMENCVMK
-596 NRTGTCTCQTGTV
+596 NRTGICACQTGTV
-609 RLVDRVGEEFPIV
+609 RLVDRLGEEFPIV

-643 KDAFRGMGLWALRL
+643 KDALRGMGLWALRL
-657 QFTTEI
+657 QFTTENPGEI
-663 SPQAGTDEAY
+663 DKVLMDYQG
-673 RPAVYRPCGR
+673 RAVF
-683 CGRDDG
+683 D
-689 QVASCPAGGHARQP
+689 
-703 SESADHRRRR
+703 
-713 ICGRYR
+713 
-719 HCCRYHRGHR
+719 
-729 RPRTGKTP
+729 
-737 LGAGSTG
+737 AGSYT
-744 HAPPALRQDAR
+744 R
-755 GRDRSV
+755 GLY
-761 RMQRPSHRIRS
+761 S
-772 RRDEGNIPHA
+772 RGVE
-782 L
+782 

>member
-30 TFNARMNARNFS
+30 TFNARINARNFS

-76 AELIRMAASCGVD
+76 AELIRLAASCGVD
-89 AFIVQDLGMVS
+89 AFIVQDLGVVS

-209 LSLKDNCLAGELD
+209 LSLKDNCLVGELD

-251 RTVLNGGKLTQA
+251 RTVLNGGKLMPS

-277 TDGYFKG
+277 TDGYFRG

-293 RQESED
+293 RQEGED

-305 SARATYEQGETQRIG
+305 SARATYEQGEPQRIG
-320 VRFYAMIHRGQPAR
+320 VRFYAMIRRGEPAQ

-344 CRTYGPV
+344 CRTRGPV

-357 RSLTAQDL
+357 RSLTPQDL

-378 CTSVRSS
+378 CTAVRSS

-399 MRRDAIAELTAKR
+399 MRRDVIAELTAKR
-412 GRAEKP
+412 GRAAP
-418 HLNAYDEP
+418 ARLNAYDEP
-426 PRYDGISGEP
+426 PRYDGIAGEP
-436 QLTVAV
+436 QLTIAV
-442 RTADQITSRML
+442 RTAGQITSRML

-461 VPLSELVE
+461 VPLSELAE
-469 HPELRQ
+469 HPDLPQ
-475 RVGVETQLA
+475 RVSVETQLA

-492 SGELVP
+492 SGELAPV
-498 IARQLRTVYD
+498 ARQLRTVYE

-567 IRDISKAVPAEV
+567 IRDISKAVPAEL

-587 MLMENCVIK
+587 MLMENCVMK
-596 NRTGTCTCQTGTV
+596 NRTGICACQTGTV

-633 NGKKLYLLDK
+633 NGKKLYLIDK
-643 KDAFRGMGLWALRL
+643 KDALRGMGLWALRL
-657 QFTTEI
+657 QFTTENPGEI
-663 SPQAGTDEAY
+663 DKVLMDYQG
-673 RPAVYRPCGR
+673 RAVF
-683 CGRDDG
+683 D
-689 QVASCPAGGHARQP
+689 
-703 SESADHRRRR
+703 
-713 ICGRYR
+713 
-719 HCCRYHRGHR
+719 
-729 RPRTGKTP
+729 
-737 LGAGSTG
+737 AGSYT
-744 HAPPALRQDAR
+744 R
-755 GRDRSV
+755 GLY
-761 RMQRPSHRIRS
+761 S
-772 RRDEGNIPHA
+772 RGVE
-782 L
+782 

>member
-76 AELIRMAASCGVD
+76 AELIRLAASCGID
-89 AFIVQDLGMVS
+89 AFIVQDLGVVS

-117 SIHSLEGVLEAAA
+117 SIHSLEGVMEAAA

-251 RTVLNGGKLTQA
+251 RTVLNGGKLMPS

-277 TDGYFKG
+277 TDGYFRG

-293 RQESED
+293 RQEGED

-305 SARATYEQGETQRIG
+305 SARATYEQGEPQRIG
-320 VRFYAMIHRGQPAR
+320 VRFYAMIRRGEPAQ

-344 CRTYGPV
+344 CRTRGPV

-357 RSLTAQDL
+357 RSLTPQDL

-378 CTSVRSS
+378 CTAVRSS

-399 MRRDAIAELTAKR
+399 MRRDVIAELTAKR
-412 GRAEKP
+412 GRAAP
-418 HLNAYDEP
+418 ARLNAYDEP
-426 PRYDGISGEP
+426 PRYDGIAGEP
-436 QLTVAV
+436 QLTIAV
-442 RTADQITSRML
+442 RTAGQITSRML

-461 VPLSELVE
+461 VPLSELAE
-469 HPELRQ
+469 HPDLPQ
-475 RVGVETQLA
+475 RVSVETQLA

-492 SGELVP
+492 SGELAPV
-498 IARQLRTVYD
+498 ARQLRTVYE

-567 IRDISKAVPAEV
+567 IRDISKAVPAEL

-587 MLMENCVIK
+587 MLMENCVMK
-596 NRTGTCTCQTGTV
+596 NRTGICACQTGTV

-643 KDAFRGMGLWALRL
+643 KDALRGMGLWALRL
-657 QFTTEI
+657 QFTTENPGEI
-663 SPQAGTDEAY
+663 DKVLMDYQG
-673 RPAVYRPCGR
+673 RAVF
-683 CGRDDG
+683 D
-689 QVASCPAGGHARQP
+689 
-703 SESADHRRRR
+703 
-713 ICGRYR
+713 
-719 HCCRYHRGHR
+719 
-729 RPRTGKTP
+729 
-737 LGAGSTG
+737 AGSYT
-744 HAPPALRQDAR
+744 R
-755 GRDRSV
+755 GLY
-761 RMQRPSHRIRS
+761 S
-772 RRDEGNIPHA
+772 RGVE
-782 L
+782 

>member
-76 AELIRMAASCGVD
+76 AELIRLAASCGVD
-89 AFIVQDLGMVS
+89 AFIVQDLGVVS

-251 RTVLNGGKLTQA
+251 RTVLNGGKLMPS

-277 TDGYFKG
+277 TDGYFRG

-293 RQESED
+293 RQEGED

-305 SARATYEQGETQRIG
+305 SARATYEQGEPQRIG
-320 VRFYAMIHRGQPAR
+320 VRFYAMIRRGEPAQ

-344 CRTYGPV
+344 CRARGPV

-357 RSLTAQDL
+357 RSLTPQDL

-378 CTSVRSS
+378 CTAVRSS

-399 MRRDAIAELTAKR
+399 MRRDVIAELTAKR
-412 GRAEKP
+412 GRAAP
-418 HLNAYDEP
+418 ARLNAYDEP
-426 PRYDGISGEP
+426 PRYDGIAGEP
-436 QLTVAV
+436 QLTIAV
-442 RTADQITSRML
+442 RTAGQITSRML

-461 VPLSELVE
+461 VPLSELAE
-469 HPELRQ
+469 HPDLPQ
-475 RVGVETQLA
+475 RVSVETQLA

-492 SGELVP
+492 SGELAPV
-498 IARQLRTVYD
+498 ARQLRTVYE

-567 IRDISKAVPAEV
+567 IRDISKAVPAEL

-587 MLMENCVIK
+587 MLMENCVMK
-596 NRTGTCTCQTGTV
+596 NRTGICACQTGTV

-643 KDAFRGMGLWALRL
+643 KDALRGMGLWALRL
-657 QFTTEI
+657 QFTTENPGEI
-663 SPQAGTDEAY
+663 DKVLMDYQG
-673 RPAVYRPCGR
+673 RAVF
-683 CGRDDG
+683 D
-689 QVASCPAGGHARQP
+689 
-703 SESADHRRRR
+703 
-713 ICGRYR
+713 
-719 HCCRYHRGHR
+719 
-729 RPRTGKTP
+729 
-737 LGAGSTG
+737 AGSYT
-744 HAPPALRQDAR
+744 R
-755 GRDRSV
+755 GLY
-761 RMQRPSHRIRS
+761 S
-772 RRDEGNIPHA
+772 RGVE
-782 L
+782 

>member
-76 AELIRMAASCGVD
+76 AELIRLAASCGVD

-117 SIHSLEGVLEAAA
+117 SIHSLEGVMEAAA

-251 RTVLNGGKLTQA
+251 RTVLNGGKLTPS

-277 TDGYFKG
+277 TDGYFRG

-293 RQESED
+293 RQEGED

-305 SARATYEQGETQRIG
+305 SARATYEQGEPQRIG
-320 VRFYAMIHRGQPAR
+320 VRFYAMIRRGEPAQ

-344 CRTYGPV
+344 CRTRGPV

-357 RSLTAQDL
+357 RSLTPQDL

-378 CTSVRSS
+378 CTAVRSS

-399 MRRDAIAELTAKR
+399 MRRDVIAELTAKR
-412 GRAEKP
+412 GRAAP
-418 HLNAYDEP
+418 ARLNAYDEP

-442 RTADQITSRML
+442 RTAGQITSRML

-461 VPLSELVE
+461 VPLSELAE
-469 HPELRQ
+469 HPDLPQ
-475 RVGVETQLA
+475 RVSVETQLA

-492 SGELVP
+492 SGELAPV
-498 IARQLRTVYD
+498 ARQLRTVYE

-567 IRDISKAVPAEV
+567 IRDISKAVPAEL

-587 MLMENCVIK
+587 MLMENCVMK
-596 NRTGTCTCQTGTV
+596 NRTGICACQTGTV

-643 KDAFRGMGLWALRL
+643 KDALRGMGLWALRL
-657 QFTTEI
+657 QFTTENPGEI
-663 SPQAGTDEAY
+663 DKVLMDYQG
-673 RPAVYRPCGR
+673 RAVF
-683 CGRDDG
+683 D
-689 QVASCPAGGHARQP
+689 
-703 SESADHRRRR
+703 
-713 ICGRYR
+713 
-719 HCCRYHRGHR
+719 
-729 RPRTGKTP
+729 
-737 LGAGSTG
+737 AGSYT
-744 HAPPALRQDAR
+744 R
-755 GRDRSV
+755 GLY
-761 RMQRPSHRIRS
+761 S
-772 RRDEGNIPHA
+772 RGVE
-782 L
+782 

>member
-30 TFNARMNARNFS
+30 TFNARINARNFS

-76 AELIRMAASCGVD
+76 AELIRLAASCGVD

-117 SIHSLEGVLEAAA
+117 SIHSLEGVMEAAA

-149 ICKKSPVEIEVFVHG
+149 ICKRSPVEIEVFVHG

-251 RTVLNGGKLTQA
+251 RTVLNGGKLMPS

-277 TDGYFKG
+277 TDGYFRG

-293 RQESED
+293 RQEGED

-305 SARATYEQGETQRIG
+305 SARATYEQGEPQRIG
-320 VRFYAMIHRGQPAR
+320 VRFYAMIRRGEPAQ

-344 CRTYGPV
+344 CRTRGPV

-357 RSLTAQDL
+357 RSLTPQDL

-378 CTSVRSS
+378 CTAVRSS

-399 MRRDAIAELTAKR
+399 MRRDVIAELTAKR
-412 GRAEKP
+412 GRAAP
-418 HLNAYDEP
+418 ARLNAYDEP
-426 PRYDGISGEP
+426 PRYDGIAGEP
-436 QLTVAV
+436 QLTIAV
-442 RTADQITSRML
+442 RTAGQITSRML

-461 VPLSELVE
+461 VPLSELAE
-469 HPELRQ
+469 HPDLPQ
-475 RVGVETQLA
+475 RVSVETQLA

-492 SGELVP
+492 SGELAPV
-498 IARQLRTVYD
+498 ARQLRTVYE

-567 IRDISKAVPAEV
+567 IRDISKAVPAEL

-587 MLMENCVIK
+587 MLMENCVMK
-596 NRTGTCTCQTGTV
+596 NRTGICACQTGTV
-609 RLVDRVGEEFPIV
+609 RLVDRLGEEFPIV

-643 KDAFRGMGLWALRL
+643 KDALRGMGLWALRL
-657 QFTTEI
+657 QFTTENPGEI
-663 SPQAGTDEAY
+663 DKVLMDYQG
-673 RPAVYRPCGR
+673 RAVF
-683 CGRDDG
+683 D
-689 QVASCPAGGHARQP
+689 
-703 SESADHRRRR
+703 
-713 ICGRYR
+713 
-719 HCCRYHRGHR
+719 
-729 RPRTGKTP
+729 
-737 LGAGSTG
+737 AGSYT
-744 HAPPALRQDAR
+744 R
-755 GRDRSV
+755 GLY
-761 RMQRPSHRIRS
+761 S
-772 RRDEGNIPHA
+772 RGVE
-782 L
+782 

>member
-76 AELIRMAASCGVD
+76 AELIRMAATCGVD
-89 AFIVQDLGMVS
+89 AFIVQDLGVVS

-110 IHASTQM
+110 VHASTQM
-117 SIHSLEGVLEAAA
+117 SIHSLEGVQEAAA

-149 ICKKSPVEIEVFVHG
+149 ICKRSPVEIEVFVHG

-251 RTVLNGGKLTQA
+251 RTVLNGGKLTPA

-284 QTGSDMFGR
+284 QTGSDMFGH
-293 RQESED
+293 RQEGED
-299 TADLFA
+299 TSELFA

-320 VRFYAMIHRGQPAR
+320 VRFYAMIRRGEPAR

-357 RSLTAQDL
+357 RSLTPQDL

-399 MRRDAIAELTAKR
+399 MRRDVIAELTAKR
-412 GRAEKP
+412 GRAAP
-418 HLNAYDEP
+418 AHLNAYDEP

-442 RTADQITSRML
+442 RTAEQITSRML

-461 VPLSELVE
+461 VPLSELAE

-498 IARQLRTVYD
+498 VARQLRMVYD

-587 MLMENCVIK
+587 MVMENCIIK

-657 QFTTEI
+657 QFTTENPGEI
-663 SPQAGTDEAY
+663 DKVLMDYQG
-673 RPAVYRPCGR
+673 RAVF
-683 CGRDDG
+683 D
-689 QVASCPAGGHARQP
+689 
-703 SESADHRRRR
+703 
-713 ICGRYR
+713 
-719 HCCRYHRGHR
+719 
-729 RPRTGKTP
+729 
-737 LGAGSTG
+737 AGSYT
-744 HAPPALRQDAR
+744 R
-755 GRDRSV
+755 GLY
-761 RMQRPSHRIRS
+761 S
-772 RRDEGNIPHA
+772 RGVE
-782 L
+782 

>member
-30 TFNARMNARNFS
+30 TFNARINARNFS

-76 AELIRMAASCGVD
+76 AELIRLAASCGID
-89 AFIVQDLGMVS
+89 AFIVQDLGVVS

-117 SIHSLEGVLEAAA
+117 SIHSLEGVMEAAA

-251 RTVLNGGKLTQA
+251 RTVLNGGKLTPS

-277 TDGYFKG
+277 TDGYFRG

-293 RQESED
+293 RQEGED

-305 SARATYEQGETQRIG
+305 SARATYEQGEPQRIG
-320 VRFYAMIHRGQPAR
+320 VRFYAMIRRGEPAQ

-344 CRTYGPV
+344 CRTRGPV

-357 RSLTAQDL
+357 RSLTPQDL

-378 CTSVRSS
+378 CTAVRSS

-399 MRRDAIAELTAKR
+399 MRRDVIAELTAKR
-412 GRAEKP
+412 GRAAP
-418 HLNAYDEP
+418 ARLNAYDEP
-426 PRYDGISGEP
+426 PRYDGIAGEP
-436 QLTVAV
+436 QLTIAV
-442 RTADQITSRML
+442 RTAGQITSRML

-461 VPLSELVE
+461 VPLSELAE
-469 HPELRQ
+469 HPDLPQ
-475 RVGVETQLA
+475 RVSVETQLA

-492 SGELVP
+492 SGELAPV
-498 IARQLRTVYD
+498 ARQLRTVYE

-567 IRDISKAVPAEV
+567 IRDISKAVPAEL

-587 MLMENCVIK
+587 MLMENCVMK
-596 NRTGTCTCQTGTV
+596 NRTGICACQTGTV
-609 RLVDRVGEEFPIV
+609 RLVDRVGEEFPVV
-622 KDPGTCRNVLL
+622 KDPGTCRNLLL

-643 KDAFRGMGLWALRL
+643 KDALRGMGLWALRL
-657 QFTTEI
+657 QFTTENPGEI
-663 SPQAGTDEAY
+663 DKVLMDYQG
-673 RPAVYRPCGR
+673 RAVF
-683 CGRDDG
+683 D
-689 QVASCPAGGHARQP
+689 
-703 SESADHRRRR
+703 
-713 ICGRYR
+713 
-719 HCCRYHRGHR
+719 
-729 RPRTGKTP
+729 
-737 LGAGSTG
+737 AGSYT
-744 HAPPALRQDAR
+744 R
-755 GRDRSV
+755 GLY
-761 RMQRPSHRIRS
+761 S
-772 RRDEGNIPHA
+772 RGVE
-782 L
+782 

>member
-1 MELLAPAGSMEA
+1 MLELLSPAGSMEA

-76 AELIRMAASCGVD
+76 AELIRLAASCGVD
-89 AFIVQDLGMVS
+89 AFIVQDLGVVS

-117 SIHSLEGVLEAAA
+117 SIHSLEGVMEAAA

-251 RTVLNGGKLTQA
+251 RTVLNGGKLTPS

-277 TDGYFKG
+277 TDGYFRG

-293 RQESED
+293 RQEGED

-320 VRFYAMIHRGQPAR
+320 VRFYAMIRRGEPAQ

-344 CRTYGPV
+344 CRTRGPV

-357 RSLTAQDL
+357 RSLTPQDL

-378 CTSVRSS
+378 CTAVRSS

-399 MRRDAIAELTAKR
+399 MRRDVIAELTAKR
-412 GRAEKP
+412 GRAAP
-418 HLNAYDEP
+418 AHLNAYDEP
-426 PRYDGISGEP
+426 PRYDGIAGEP
-436 QLTVAV
+436 QLTIAV
-442 RTADQITSRML
+442 RTAGQITSRML

-461 VPLSELVE
+461 VPLSELAE
-469 HPELRQ
+469 HPALPQ
-475 RVGVETQLA
+475 RVSVETQLA

-492 SGELVP
+492 SGELAP
-498 IARQLRTVYD
+498 IARQLRTVYE

-643 KDAFRGMGLWALRL
+643 KDALRGMGLWALRL
-657 QFTTEI
+657 QFTTENPGEI
-663 SPQAGTDEAY
+663 DKVLMDYQG
-673 RPAVYRPCGR
+673 RAVF
-683 CGRDDG
+683 D
-689 QVASCPAGGHARQP
+689 
-703 SESADHRRRR
+703 
-713 ICGRYR
+713 
-719 HCCRYHRGHR
+719 
-729 RPRTGKTP
+729 
-737 LGAGSTG
+737 AGSYT
-744 HAPPALRQDAR
+744 R
-755 GRDRSV
+755 GLY
-761 RMQRPSHRIRS
+761 S
-772 RRDEGNIPHA
+772 RGVE
-782 L
+782 

>member
-76 AELIRMAASCGVD
+76 AELIRLAASCGVD
-89 AFIVQDLGMVS
+89 AFIVQDLGVVS

-117 SIHSLEGVLEAAA
+117 SIHSLEGVMEAAA

-251 RTVLNGGKLTQA
+251 RTVLNGGKLMPS

-277 TDGYFKG
+277 TDGYFRG

-293 RQESED
+293 RQEGED

-305 SARATYEQGETQRIG
+305 SARATYEQGEPQRIG
-320 VRFYAMIHRGQPAR
+320 VRFYAMIRRGEPAQ

-344 CRTYGPV
+344 CRTRGPV

-357 RSLTAQDL
+357 RSLTPQDL

-378 CTSVRSS
+378 CTAVRSS
-385 LDPDLMLPASAINA
+385 LDPDLMLPAFAINA
-399 MRRDAIAELTAKR
+399 MRRDVIAELTAKR
-412 GRAEKP
+412 GRAAP
-418 HLNAYDEP
+418 ARLNAYDEP
-426 PRYDGISGEP
+426 PRYDGIAGEP
-436 QLTVAV
+436 QLTIAV
-442 RTADQITSRML
+442 RTAGQITSRML

-461 VPLSELVE
+461 VPLSELAE
-469 HPELRQ
+469 HPDLPQ
-475 RVGVETQLA
+475 RVSVETQLA

-492 SGELVP
+492 SGELAPV
-498 IARQLRTVYD
+498 ARQLRTVYE

-567 IRDISKAVPAEV
+567 IRDISKAVPAEL

-587 MLMENCVIK
+587 MLMENCVMK
-596 NRTGTCTCQTGTV
+596 NRTGICACQTGTV

-643 KDAFRGMGLWALRL
+643 KDALRGMGLWALRL
-657 QFTTEI
+657 QFTTENPGEI
-663 SPQAGTDEAY
+663 DKVLMDYQG
-673 RPAVYRPCGR
+673 RAVF
-683 CGRDDG
+683 D
-689 QVASCPAGGHARQP
+689 
-703 SESADHRRRR
+703 
-713 ICGRYR
+713 
-719 HCCRYHRGHR
+719 
-729 RPRTGKTP
+729 
-737 LGAGSTG
+737 AGSYT
-744 HAPPALRQDAR
+744 R
-755 GRDRSV
+755 GLY
-761 RMQRPSHRIRS
+761 S
-772 RRDEGNIPHA
+772 RGVE
-782 L
+782 

>member
-30 TFNARMNARNFS
+30 TFNARINARNFS

-76 AELIRMAASCGVD
+76 AELIRLAASCGVD
-89 AFIVQDLGMVS
+89 AFIVQDLGVVS

-117 SIHSLEGVLEAAA
+117 SIHSLEGVMEAAA

-251 RTVLNGGKLTQA
+251 RTVLNGGKLMPS

-277 TDGYFKG
+277 TDGYFRG

-293 RQESED
+293 RQEGED

-305 SARATYEQGETQRIG
+305 SARATYEQGEPQRIG
-320 VRFYAMIHRGQPAR
+320 VRFYAMIRRGEPAQ

-344 CRTYGPV
+344 CRTRGPV

-357 RSLTAQDL
+357 RSLTPQDL

-378 CTSVRSS
+378 CTAVRSS

-399 MRRDAIAELTAKR
+399 MRRDVIAELTAKR
-412 GRAEKP
+412 GRAAP
-418 HLNAYDEP
+418 ARLNAYDEP
-426 PRYDGISGEP
+426 PRYDGIAGEP
-436 QLTVAV
+436 QLTIAV
-442 RTADQITSRML
+442 RTAGQITSRML
-453 SMKPTVLY
+453 SMKPAVLY
-461 VPLSELVE
+461 VPLSELAE
-469 HPELRQ
+469 HPDLPQ
-475 RVGVETQLA
+475 RVSVETQLA

-492 SGELVP
+492 SGELAPV
-498 IARQLRTVYD
+498 ARQLRTVYE

-567 IRDISKAVPAEV
+567 IRDISKAVPAEL

-587 MLMENCVIK
+587 MLMENCVMK
-596 NRTGTCTCQTGTV
+596 NRTGICACQTGTV

-622 KDPGTCRNVLL
+622 TDPGTCRNVLL

-643 KDAFRGMGLWALRL
+643 KDALRGMGLWALRL
-657 QFTTEI
+657 QFTTENPGEI
-663 SPQAGTDEAY
+663 DKVLMDYQG
-673 RPAVYRPCGR
+673 RAVF
-683 CGRDDG
+683 D
-689 QVASCPAGGHARQP
+689 
-703 SESADHRRRR
+703 
-713 ICGRYR
+713 
-719 HCCRYHRGHR
+719 
-729 RPRTGKTP
+729 
-737 LGAGSTG
+737 AGSYT
-744 HAPPALRQDAR
+744 R
-755 GRDRSV
+755 GLY
-761 RMQRPSHRIRS
+761 S
-772 RRDEGNIPHA
+772 RGVE
-782 L
+782 

>member
-76 AELIRMAASCGVD
+76 AELIRLAASCGVD
-89 AFIVQDLGMVS
+89 AFIVQDLGVVS

-117 SIHSLEGVLEAAA
+117 SIHSLEGVMEAAA

-251 RTVLNGGKLTQA
+251 RTVLNGGKLMPS

-277 TDGYFKG
+277 TDGYFRG

-293 RQESED
+293 RQEGED

-305 SARATYEQGETQRIG
+305 SARATYEQGEPQRIG
-320 VRFYAMIHRGQPAR
+320 VRFYAMIRRGEPAQ

-344 CRTYGPV
+344 CRTRGPV

-357 RSLTAQDL
+357 RSLTPQDL

-378 CTSVRSS
+378 CTAVRSS

-399 MRRDAIAELTAKR
+399 MRRDVIAELTAKR
-412 GRAEKP
+412 GRAAP
-418 HLNAYDEP
+418 ARLNAYDEP
-426 PRYDGISGEP
+426 PRYDGIAGEP
-436 QLTVAV
+436 QLTIAV
-442 RTADQITSRML
+442 RTAGQITSRML

-461 VPLSELVE
+461 VPLSELAE
-469 HPELRQ
+469 HPDLRQ
-475 RVGVETQLA
+475 RVSVETQLA

-492 SGELVP
+492 SGELAPV
-498 IARQLRTVYD
+498 ARQLRTVYE

-567 IRDISKAVPAEV
+567 IRDISKAVPAEL

-587 MLMENCVIK
+587 MLMENCVMK
-596 NRTGTCTCQTGTV
+596 NRTGICACQTGTV

-643 KDAFRGMGLWALRL
+643 KDALRGMGLWALRL
-657 QFTTEI
+657 QFTTENPGEI
-663 SPQAGTDEAY
+663 DKVLMDYQG
-673 RPAVYRPCGR
+673 RAVF
-683 CGRDDG
+683 D
-689 QVASCPAGGHARQP
+689 
-703 SESADHRRRR
+703 
-713 ICGRYR
+713 
-719 HCCRYHRGHR
+719 
-729 RPRTGKTP
+729 
-737 LGAGSTG
+737 AGSYTRG
-744 HAPPALRQDAR
+744 LYLR
-755 GRDRSV
+755 GV
-761 RMQRPSHRIRS
+761 
-772 RRDEGNIPHA
+772 E
-782 L
+782 

>member
-30 TFNARMNARNFS
+30 TFNARINARNFS

-76 AELIRMAASCGVD
+76 AELIRLAASCGVD

-149 ICKKSPVEIEVFVHG
+149 ICKRSPVEIEVFVHG

-251 RTVLNGGKLTQA
+251 RTVLNGGKLMPS

-277 TDGYFKG
+277 TDGYFRG

-293 RQESED
+293 RQEGED

-305 SARATYEQGETQRIG
+305 SARATYEQGEPQRIG
-320 VRFYAMIHRGQPAR
+320 VRFYAMIRRGEPAQ

-344 CRTYGPV
+344 CRTRGPV

-357 RSLTAQDL
+357 RSLTPQDL

-378 CTSVRSS
+378 CTAVRSS

-399 MRRDAIAELTAKR
+399 MRRDVIAELTAKR
-412 GRAEKP
+412 GRAAP
-418 HLNAYDEP
+418 ARLNAYDEP
-426 PRYDGISGEP
+426 PRYDGIAGEP
-436 QLTVAV
+436 QLTIAV
-442 RTADQITSRML
+442 RTAGQITSRML

-461 VPLSELVE
+461 VPLSELAE
-469 HPELRQ
+469 HPDLPQ
-475 RVGVETQLA
+475 RVSVETQLA

-492 SGELVP
+492 SGELAPV
-498 IARQLRTVYD
+498 ARQLRTVYE

-567 IRDISKAVPAEV
+567 IRDISKAVPAEL

-587 MLMENCVIK
+587 MLMENCVMK
-596 NRTGTCTCQTGTV
+596 NRTGICACQTGTV

-643 KDAFRGMGLWALRL
+643 KDALRGMGLWALRL
-657 QFTTEI
+657 QFTTENPGEI
-663 SPQAGTDEAY
+663 DKVLMDYQG
-673 RPAVYRPCGR
+673 RAVF
-683 CGRDDG
+683 D
-689 QVASCPAGGHARQP
+689 
-703 SESADHRRRR
+703 
-713 ICGRYR
+713 
-719 HCCRYHRGHR
+719 
-729 RPRTGKTP
+729 
-737 LGAGSTG
+737 AGSYT
-744 HAPPALRQDAR
+744 R
-755 GRDRSV
+755 GLY
-761 RMQRPSHRIRS
+761 S
-772 RRDEGNIPHA
+772 RGVE
-782 L
+782 

>member
-76 AELIRMAASCGVD
+76 AELIRLAASCGVD
-89 AFIVQDLGMVS
+89 AFIVQDLGVVS

-117 SIHSLEGVLEAAA
+117 SIHSLEGVMEAAA

-251 RTVLNGGKLTQA
+251 RTVLNGGKLTPS

-277 TDGYFKG
+277 TDGYFRG

-293 RQESED
+293 RQEGED

-305 SARATYEQGETQRIG
+305 SARATYEQGEPQRIG
-320 VRFYAMIHRGQPAR
+320 VRFYAMIRRGEPAQ

-344 CRTYGPV
+344 CRTRGPV

-357 RSLTAQDL
+357 RSLTPQDL

-378 CTSVRSS
+378 CTAVRSS

-399 MRRDAIAELTAKR
+399 MRRDVIAELTAKR
-412 GRAEKP
+412 GRAAP
-418 HLNAYDEP
+418 ARLNAYDEP
-426 PRYDGISGEP
+426 PRYDGIAGEP
-436 QLTVAV
+436 QLTIAV
-442 RTADQITSRML
+442 RTAGQITSRML

-498 IARQLRTVYD
+498 VARQLRTVYE

-567 IRDISKAVPAEV
+567 IRDISKAVPAEL

-587 MLMENCVIK
+587 MLMENCVMK
-596 NRTGTCTCQTGTV
+596 NRTGICACQTGTV

-643 KDAFRGMGLWALRL
+643 KDALRGMGLWALRL
-657 QFTTEI
+657 QFTTENPGEI
-663 SPQAGTDEAY
+663 DKVLMDYQG
-673 RPAVYRPCGR
+673 RAVF
-683 CGRDDG
+683 D
-689 QVASCPAGGHARQP
+689 
-703 SESADHRRRR
+703 
-713 ICGRYR
+713 
-719 HCCRYHRGHR
+719 
-729 RPRTGKTP
+729 
-737 LGAGSTG
+737 AGSYT
-744 HAPPALRQDAR
+744 R
-755 GRDRSV
+755 GLY
-761 RMQRPSHRIRS
+761 S
-772 RRDEGNIPHA
+772 RGVE
-782 L
+782 

>member
-76 AELIRMAASCGVD
+76 AELIRLAASCGVD

-117 SIHSLEGVLEAAA
+117 SIHSLEGVMEAAA

-172 QCYLSSVIGRRSGN
+172 QCYLSSVLGRRSGN

-251 RTVLNGGKLTQA
+251 RTVLNGGKLMPS

-277 TDGYFKG
+277 TDGYFRG

-293 RQESED
+293 RQEGED

-305 SARATYEQGETQRIG
+305 SARATYEQGEPQRIG
-320 VRFYAMIHRGQPAR
+320 VRFYAMIRRGEPAQ

-344 CRTYGPV
+344 CRARGPV

-357 RSLTAQDL
+357 RSLTPQDL

-378 CTSVRSS
+378 CTAVRSS

-399 MRRDAIAELTAKR
+399 MRRDVIAELTAKR
-412 GRAEKP
+412 GRAAP
-418 HLNAYDEP
+418 ARLNAYDEP
-426 PRYDGISGEP
+426 PRYDGIAGEP
-436 QLTVAV
+436 QLTIAV
-442 RTADQITSRML
+442 RTAGQITSRML
-453 SMKPTVLY
+453 SMKPSALY
-461 VPLSELVE
+461 VPLSELAE
-469 HPELRQ
+469 HPDLPQ
-475 RVGVETQLA
+475 RVSVETQLA

-492 SGELVP
+492 SGELIP
-498 IARQLRTVYD
+498 IARQLRTVYE

-567 IRDISKAVPAEV
+567 IRDISKAVPAEL

-587 MLMENCVIK
+587 MLMENCVMK
-596 NRTGTCTCQTGTV
+596 NRTGICACQTGTV
-609 RLVDRVGEEFPIV
+609 RLVDRVGEEFPVV

-643 KDAFRGMGLWALRL
+643 KDALRGMGLWALRL
-657 QFTTEI
+657 QFTTENPGEI
-663 SPQAGTDEAY
+663 DKVLMDYQG
-673 RPAVYRPCGR
+673 RAVF
-683 CGRDDG
+683 D
-689 QVASCPAGGHARQP
+689 
-703 SESADHRRRR
+703 
-713 ICGRYR
+713 
-719 HCCRYHRGHR
+719 
-729 RPRTGKTP
+729 
-737 LGAGSTG
+737 AGSYT
-744 HAPPALRQDAR
+744 R
-755 GRDRSV
+755 GLY
-761 RMQRPSHRIRS
+761 S
-772 RRDEGNIPHA
+772 RGVE
-782 L
+782 

>member
-76 AELIRMAASCGVD
+76 AELIRLAASCGVD
-89 AFIVQDLGMVS
+89 AFIVQDLGVVS

-149 ICKKSPVEIEVFVHG
+149 ICKRSPVEIEVFVHG

-251 RTVLNGGKLTQA
+251 RTVLNGGRLMPS

-277 TDGYFKG
+277 TDGYFRG

-293 RQESED
+293 RQEGED

-305 SARATYEQGETQRIG
+305 SARATYEQGEPQRIG
-320 VRFYAMIHRGQPAR
+320 VRFYAMIRRGEPAQ

-344 CRTYGPV
+344 CRTRGPV

-357 RSLTAQDL
+357 RSLTPQDL

-378 CTSVRSS
+378 CTAVRSS

-399 MRRDAIAELTAKR
+399 MRRDVIAELTAKR
-412 GRAEKP
+412 GRAAP
-418 HLNAYDEP
+418 ARLNAYDEP
-426 PRYDGISGEP
+426 PRYDGIAGEP
-436 QLTVAV
+436 QLTIAV
-442 RTADQITSRML
+442 RTAGQITSRML

-461 VPLSELVE
+461 VPLSELAE
-469 HPELRQ
+469 HPDLPQ
-475 RVGVETQLA
+475 RVSVETQLA

-492 SGELVP
+492 SGELAP
-498 IARQLRTVYD
+498 IARQLRTVYE

-567 IRDISKAVPAEV
+567 IRDISKAVPAEL

-587 MLMENCVIK
+587 MLMENCVMK
-596 NRTGTCTCQTGTV
+596 NRTGICACQTGTV

-643 KDAFRGMGLWALRL
+643 KDALRGMGLWALRL
-657 QFTTEI
+657 QFTTENPGEI
-663 SPQAGTDEAY
+663 DKVLMDYQG
-673 RPAVYRPCGR
+673 RAVF
-683 CGRDDG
+683 D
-689 QVASCPAGGHARQP
+689 
-703 SESADHRRRR
+703 
-713 ICGRYR
+713 
-719 HCCRYHRGHR
+719 
-729 RPRTGKTP
+729 
-737 LGAGSTG
+737 AGSYT
-744 HAPPALRQDAR
+744 R
-755 GRDRSV
+755 GLY
-761 RMQRPSHRIRS
+761 S
-772 RRDEGNIPHA
+772 RGVE
-782 L
+782 